1 MPSWKKLIISG
12 SDAALSSLVLTTGS
26 LALNVTGGRTRLSSS
41 VDITGSVNIRN
52 GNLVVSGSLN
62 TSTQA
67 LIYNGQTVV
76 NWGGSQL
83 VTSTGQQT
91 VDWES
96 RVLTITSA
104 ANPTLNWG
112 SSTLVIGA
120 TTQSLDWGQRK
131 LLADAASTVSEWSNT
146 LITNAGSPSTYQ
158 WRRNS
163 TYPFSVGYDLQT
175 WNTESLD
182 EDNFITTAGKI
193 NINLEPSNPT
203 PVINALSNY
212 GNNVNLIEKSF
223 IKIDYVITDVDPI
236 SSAPSWLR
244 VGYLEIYSDRI
255 NTPTLAY
262 SSSIKTDFGTV
273 PDISYSNSDTQE
285 NWTTRTEIYF
295 INNGEESQNIYLK
308 YNIWA
313 M

>member
-12 SDAALSSLVLTTGS
+12 SDAALTSLVLTTGS

-41 VDITGSVNIRN
+41 VDITGSVNVRGD
-52 GNLVVSGSLN
+52 GNLVLSGSLDAGN
-62 TSTQA
+62 RA
-67 LIYNGQTVV
+67 LIRNSRTVL
-76 NWGGSQL
+76 NWAGSQL
-83 VTSTGQQT
+83 LTTTGQQT

-96 RVLTITSA
+96 RVLTITS

-120 TTQSLDWGQRK
+120 TTQSLDWSQRK

-175 WNTESLD
+175 WDTESLD

-193 NINLEPSNPT
+193 NITLEPSTPA

-212 GNNVNLIEKSF
+212 GNIVNLIEKSF

-236 SSAPSWLR
+236 GSDPSWLR
-244 VGYLEIYSDRI
+244 VGYLEIYSDRTS
-255 NTPTLAY
+255 TPVLAY
-262 SSSIKTDFGTV
+262 SSSIKTDFGPV
-273 PDISYSNSDTQE
+273 PDISYSNSGTQE
-285 NWTTRTEIYF
+285 NWSTNTEIYF
-295 INNGEESQNIYLK
+295 INNGEESQNIRLK

>member
-12 SDAALSSLVLTTGS
+12 SDAALTSLVLTTGS
-26 LALNVTGGRTRLSSS
+26 LALNVNGGRTRLSSS

-52 GNLVVSGSLN
+52 GNLVVSGSLD
-62 TSTQA
+62 TSNQY
-67 LIYNGQTVV
+67 LINNGQPVL

-83 VTSTGQQT
+83 LTSTGQQT

-96 RVLTITSA
+96 RVLTIASA
-104 ANPTLNWG
+104 ADPTLNWG

-120 TTQSLDWGQRK
+120 TTQSLDWSQRK
-131 LLADAASTVSEWSNT
+131 LLADAASPVSEWSNT

-175 WNTESLD
+175 YDTESL

-193 NINLEPSNPT
+193 NINLEPGTPT

-212 GNNVNLIEKSF
+212 DNIVNLIEKSF

-236 SSAPSWLR
+236 SGEPAWLR

-273 PDISYSNSDTQE
+273 PDISYSNIDTQE
-285 NWTTRTEIYF
+285 NWTTNTEIYF
-295 INNGEESQNIYLK
+295 INNGEESQNIRLK

>member
-12 SDAALSSLVLTTGS
+12 SDVALSSLVLTTGS
-26 LALNVTGGRTRLSSS
+26 LALNVNGRTRLSSS

-52 GNLVVSGSLN
+52 GNLVVSGSLDTGN
-62 TSTQA
+62 RF
-67 LIYNGQTVV
+67 LINSGQPVL

-83 VTSTGQQT
+83 LTSTGQQT
-91 VDWES
+91 VNWQS
-96 RVLTITSA
+96 LVLTITNA
-104 ANPTLNWG
+104 
-112 SSTLVIGA
+112 
-120 TTQSLDWGQRK
+120 TQSLDWGQRK
-131 LLADAASTVSEWSNT
+131 LFADTVSTVSEWSNT

-175 WNTESLD
+175 WDTESL

-193 NINLEPSNPT
+193 SINLQPGGT

-236 SSAPSWLR
+236 SGAPAWLR

-255 NTPTLAY
+255 NDPTLAY

-285 NWTTRTEIYF
+285 NWTTSTEIYF
-295 INNGEESQNIYLK
+295 NNNGEESQNIYLK

>member
-26 LALNVTGGRTRLSSS
+26 LALNVNGRTRLSSS

-96 RVLTITSA
+96 RVLTISA

-236 SSAPSWLR
+236 GNVPSWLR